1 MFARAFVLS
10 VFLCGAAVAQQNDQW
25 RQPFPSFKLIGN
37 VYWVGTYDLSTYLIT
52 TDAGHILINTGF
64 ADTVPLIAEGVE
76 QLGFDLDDVEI
87 LLATHAHGDHV
98 AGLAE
103 LKRLTGAQMWMS
115 EQDAVLL
122 ENGGISDFR
131 FGDGR
136 TPSFEAV
143 QVDRRLKDQDT
154 IELGGVTLTAHH
166 HPGHTKGATSFTLTV
181 REAGRDYRVGIINM
195 GGINA
200 GVTVSGMPNYPTI
213 AEDYARTFAAQKAL
227 SVDVFLA
234 SHAAQFGMHEKY
246 KPGDAY
252 EPNRFVDPQG
262 YRAAVERLERR
273 YLDQLA
279 QEGAAV
285 PR

>member
-1 MFARAFVLS
+1 MLVRALTLALCLFAS
-10 VFLCGAAVAQQNDQW
+10 AASAQQNTQW
-25 RQPFPSFKLIGN
+25 RQPFPAFKLIGN

-64 ADTVPLIAEGVE
+64 ADTVPQIVAGVE
-76 QLGFDLDDVEI
+76 QLGFTIADVEI

-103 LKRLTGAQMWMS
+103 LKRVTGAQMMMS
-115 EQDAVLL
+115 EADAVLL

-143 QVDRRLKDQDT
+143 PVDRRLKDGDT

-166 HPGHTKGATSFTLTV
+166 HPGHTKGATSFTLNV
-181 REAGRDYRVGIINM
+181 REAGRDYRVGIMNM
-195 GGINA
+195 AGINA
-200 GVTVSGMPNYPTI
+200 GVTVSGMPQYPTI
-213 AEDYARTFAAQKAL
+213 ADDYARTFAAQKAL
-227 SVDVFLA
+227 DIDVFLA
-234 SHAAQFGMHEKY
+234 SHAAQFRLHEKY
-246 KPGDAY
+246 QPGDPY
-252 EPNRFVDPQG
+252 DPNRFVDRQG
-262 YRAAVERLERR
+262 YRAAVERLEQA

-279 QEGAAV
+279 RERAAA
-285 PR
+285 R